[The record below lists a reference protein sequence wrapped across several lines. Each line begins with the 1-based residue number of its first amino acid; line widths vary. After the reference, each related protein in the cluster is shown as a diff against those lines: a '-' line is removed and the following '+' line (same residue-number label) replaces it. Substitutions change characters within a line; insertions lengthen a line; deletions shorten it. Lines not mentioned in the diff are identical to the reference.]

1 MFADPGRLHE
11 GSTSITTSFKHQET
25 TTKSTSTMLRTR
37 ASQVEMLA
45 WIAHLRYLNRLCYLR
60 ASGANE
66 EKDEGFLFK
75 THELIINYQAFWTLL
90 RCICEWTMN
99 QNAGKACEI
108 SRWICFEL
116 RTHHKFHMEPILLY
130 QRFQQTLKPMS
141 WVMHIPHSHS
151 RQHPGLLGDK
161 LLLNFITP
169 VVEYRI

>member
-1 MFADPGRLHE
+1 MRVQPSLRHPS
-11 GSTSITTSFKHQET
+11 STMKPPQ
-25 TTKSTSTMLRTR
+25 KSTSTMLRFLRFAGGNVGVDSSSAVFEPTVLLFPARRKPGELWGQTR
-37 ASQVEMLA
+37 KRMRDFS
-45 WIAHLRYLNRLCYLR
+45 I
-60 ASGANE
+60 
-66 EKDEGFLFK
+66 
-75 THELIINYQAFWTLL
+75 THELIINHPALWTLL
-90 RCICEWTMN
+90 RCIWDANTMN

-108 SRWICFEL
+108 SRWIYFEL